1 MLLFLLPSLI
11 GVICFYLI
19 PYVQMI
25 YYSVINNLIQKN
37 FIGLNNYASLLGNR
51 SFKIAFANMAILS
64 ITGVCTVVPLSLSFA
79 LLLSNDKK
87 IFKLVRSINLL
98 PLFVPAACVIMI
110 WRIMFDKQGAVN
122 QLLQMLGINNVDW
135 LKTGWGRIAV
145 LLMFLWKNTGLNTIV
160 FMGALASVP
169 KEQIEVAKLEGAGK
183 RQIFWLVKLRNI
195 MPSIMFT
202 AVIALINSYK
212 LFREVYL
219 LTGDYPQEELYLLSH
234 FLNNMLRKIEY
245 GKLSA
250 ASILYALATALI
262 MAVMFWTDKKR
273 EEQE

>member
-37 FIGLNNYASLLGNR
+37 FIGLDNYASLLRNR

-64 ITGVCTVVPLSLSFA
+64 ITGVCTIVPLSLSFA

-122 QLLQMLGINNVDW
+122 QLLQMLGISNIDW

-145 LLMFLWKNTGLNTIV
+145 LLMYLWKNTGLNTIV

-183 RQIFWLVKLRNI
+183 WQIFWLVKLRNI